1 MKKILTLALVAA
13 ASASVASAQS
23 TITGAG
29 ASFPFPLYS
38 KMFAEY
44 KNAKNVTVN
53 YQSVGSGAGQRQIK
67 ERTVDFGASDTPV
80 TNDDLGTYPGKLLH
94 VPTAL
99 GAVVPIY
106 NIPGVD
112 TTLKFTGAVL
122 ADIYL
127 GKIKMWN
134 DAAITKLNPGVNI
147 TPLPI
152 TVVRRSDGSG
162 TTGVFTDYLSK
173 VSREWKSK
181 VGAGTAVNWPAGIGA
196 RGNEGVSGTVRQTP
210 GAIGYAELVYAQQNK
225 IDFGSVQN
233 RAGNFVKATEAGV
246 TAAARAVTLPADTR
260 VSITNPP
267 ASAANAYPI
276 GSFTYVL
283 VYQDQKY
290 GNRTKAQAQALKNLL
305 TWMVTDGQKYN
316 EGLNYSELPANAQT
330 RALNIIRSITFGGER
345 LN

>member
-1 MKKILTLALVAA
+1 MKKMLTLVLVV
-13 ASASVASAQS
+13 ASAGVASAQAS
-23 TITGAG
+23 LTGAG

-44 KNAKNVTVN
+44 KNTKNVTVN

-80 TNDDLGTYPGKLLH
+80 SNDDLGAYPGKLLH

-112 TTLKFTGAVL
+112 ASLKFTGAVL

-127 GKIKMWN
+127 GKIKLWN
-134 DAAITKLNPGVNI
+134 DAAITKLNSGVSI
-147 TPLPI
+147 PALPI

-173 VSREWKSK
+173 VSRDWKSK
-181 VGAGTAVNWPAGIGA
+181 VGSGTAVNWPVGIGA

-233 RAGNFVKATEAGV
+233 RAGNFVKASEAAV
-246 TAAARAVTLPADTR
+246 TAAAKAVTLPADTR

-267 ASAANAYPI
+267 ATAANAYPI
-276 GSFTYVL
+276 SSFTYVL

-290 GNRTKAQAQALKNLL
+290 AGRTKAQAQALKDLL
-305 TWMVTDGQKYN
+305 SWMVTTGQQYN
-316 EGLNYSELPANAQT
+316 EPLNYAELPDNAQT
-330 RALNIIRSITFGGER
+330 RARNIIRSMTFGGER